1 MLKIMDKTKK
11 DTPGVVAPPPLIFL
25 SGLILG
31 GIVQWFRPF
40 YIFPPEYLF
49 FARIFGVLLIVFGLG
64 IILVAKIKMQ
74 KAQTNIEP
82 WKPTNAIISDGIY
95 SFSRNPIYAAMI
107 LIYFGVTLIFNAV
120 WFLPFLVLVLIAM
133 IYGVVLREE
142 RYLEKKFGAEYLDY
156 KKTVRRW
163 I

>member
-1 MLKIMDKTKK
+1 MEKAKK
-11 DTPGVVAPPPLIFL
+11 DTPGVIAPPPLIFL
-25 SGLILG
+25 SGLIFG
-31 GIVQWFRPF
+31 GILQWLRPF
-40 YIFPPEYLF
+40 YIFPAEYLL
-49 FARIFGVLLIVFGLG
+49 FARIFGSFLIIFGLG

-107 LIYFGVTLIFNAV
+107 LIYSGVTLIFNAV
-120 WFLPFLVLVLIAM
+120 WFLPFLVLVLIFM
-133 IYGVVLREE
+133 HYGVILREE
-142 RYLEKKFGAEYLDY
+142 KYLEEKFGAEYLDY
-156 KKTVRRW
+156 KKSVRRW